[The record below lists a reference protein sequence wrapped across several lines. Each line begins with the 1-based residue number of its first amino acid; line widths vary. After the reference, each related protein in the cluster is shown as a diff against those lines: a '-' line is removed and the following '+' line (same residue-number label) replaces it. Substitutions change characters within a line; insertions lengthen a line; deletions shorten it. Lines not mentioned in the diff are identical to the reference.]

1 MADADA
7 PGGLRLCD
15 GALWGG
21 GAQGDLWVCMVFH
34 FVGMRADGGT
44 GQCPLM
50 FLRWSCHDVWH
61 PQESINEGISYTNGA

>member
-1 MADADA
+1 MLT
-7 PGGLRLCD
+7 LRAVCD
-15 GALWGG
+15 FAMVRCGG

-44 GQCPLM
+44 GRCPLM
-50 FLRWSCHDVWH
+50 FLGWSCHDVWH